1 MERLRAMLPLKI
13 YVVLGD
19 YAAEAELLDIVELNG
34 KFRAGFIVL
43 WNGEK
48 YNSIPKAGAVM
59 LAALQERYLPIAN
72 VSTAGYNMWE
82 RLRIFARHTYF
93 RLKDLFPSE
102 VRRNPDL
109 FVLPDK
115 PTDMEAHEQMVAIIK
130 SPECCLREHVSAD
143 TARKRTLDKTHS
155 SRLPVTL
162 RDLTPYMT
170 ILTHHFK
177 TMDVSELLMAIRDFP
192 PKDLAMLINADA
204 VHIASVYKRLG
215 KSDSK

>member
-34 KFRAGFIVL
+34 KFRTGFIVL

-59 LAALQERYLPIAN
+59 LAALQDRYLPIAN
-72 VSTAGYNMWE
+72 LSTAGYNMWE
-82 RLRIFARHTYF
+82 RLRILSRHTYF

-115 PTDMEAHEQMVAIIK
+115 PEDVAAHEQMVMILK
-130 SPECCLREHVSAD
+130 SPECCIREHLSAE
-143 TARKRTLDKTHS
+143 TARKRTFDKVQS

-162 RDLTPYMT
+162 RDLVPYMT

-192 PKDLAMLINADA
+192 PKDLAALINADA

-215 KSDSK
+215 KSD